1 MSCLV
6 GSGLVRWGRIGS
18 CGVLSWHVSPCRNLF
33 VLVVQWLAC
42 LALFHLILTCLAF
55 FGRGTPDSLRER
67 KILHERPS
75 EPKRA
80 QRGPE
85 SPRRPEP
92 ERAQR
97 APESLKKFKIAQ
109 ESPRQS
115 QRAQKATERF
125 RELHSRTSKIIWFR
139 PSSSIA
145 AWCCPAVWCGLLPF
159 DVVWCLE
166 WSGVVWCF
174 VGVVCSLVCLVSSGI
189 VWSRLV
195 SSIAVCGRML
205 SCVGFGSSLVSF
217 VIICHLRFL
226 GVVPFRMVSS
236 GLSGV
241 V

>member
-92 ERAQR
+92 KRAQR
-97 APESLKKFKIAQ
+97 APESLKKFKRAQ
-109 ESPRQS
+109 ESPGHP
-115 QRAQKATERF
+115 
-125 RELHSRTSKIIWFR
+125 RELRKPPKASE
-139 PSSSIA
+139 SSILGRLKSSGFV
-145 AWCCPAVWCGLLPF
+145 CCRPLSP
-159 DVVWCLE
+159 
-166 WSGVVWCF
+166 GVVRRR
-174 VGVVCSLVCLVSSGI
+174 L
-189 VWSRLV
+189 VWSV
-195 SSIAVCGRML
+195 TV
-205 SCVGFGSSLVSF
+205 
-217 VIICHLRFL
+217 
-226 GVVPFRMVSS
+226 
-236 GLSGV
+236 
-241 V
+241 